1 MKNDMVSTNLVDSLF
16 DFDNSASQEIFD
28 YLSEH
33 LYIQSHMA
41 LPRLQRAADLE
52 DGNNF
57 YRSCHKL
64 YYAADDQSRHE
75 AMDEIREQLA

>member
-1 MKNDMVSTNLVDSLF
+1 MKNLISANLVDSLF
-16 DFDNSASQEIFD
+16 AFDNSDSQEIFD

-41 LPRLQRAADLE
+41 LPRLQHVKDLQ
-52 DGNNF
+52 GVNSF
-57 YRSCHKL
+57 CHSCQKL
-64 YYAADDQSRHE
+64 YYAADDQSRRE